1 MWLSRPVSNRPA
13 RWSVGKIFVFWW
25 GLLFIVQQAE
35 RLFLLYRTLAVE
47 SPSMETLVRT
57 WMTGL
62 QGDAI
67 VATGGILVAVVL
79 AGVTALAL
87 RWTVGRSRRD
97 ITTGSL
103 YAGALTAWA
112 SALAVMLAIALTVD
126 MGYYLYNK
134 QHLDFVFFEYVDDL
148 LGQLHDKRGEQAVG
162 ETAAEIGDQQRWGMQ
177 LIKLYLYVGAAVV
190 LWYAVFV
197 RYLAPLLSRW
207 RAASPIVT
215 ALALIVFV
223 VAAAAG
229 FHPKGPY
236 AIRLAPISSSAYYT
250 LAQNP
255 ILYAIEAFRAMLQA
269 RFKETSRMKAGRGL
283 DDDWFAIGDAAY
295 DLEAGRQ
302 STERISMSV
311 NEALTIA
318 RSLIGPESAYPFPRY
333 PIVRKNAAAS
343 NGYAARHFNVL
354 LVFVEALD
362 RRYVGR
368 TITLPGCSAAVTVAS
383 SDPDPC
389 RNIRLTPFLDRLKAD
404 SVYFENFFANGAQT
418 ARGLLA
424 TFCSYYP
431 RRGPAAMKTRY
442 AHDFLCLPSLLR
454 NAGYRTEMVI
464 GTQRDID
471 RLHLFMSRN
480 GLDELFD
487 ESDFPP
493 GTSRV
498 GSGSSIGKPD
508 GVLFDMIRTRL
519 ATLQTSGR
527 PFFLSTKTITM
538 HHPFAVPGDH
548 PEVLALKSA
557 PDGYL
562 AALRYFDFEF
572 ERFFTD
578 ALREGLLKDT
588 VVLILGDHGRHE
600 PVGKTD
606 AEKEV
611 GHFLT
616 PLFVWMPDSLR
627 TAEGYR
633 PRTVSAVV
641 SQVDIAP
648 TILAMNGLTPKIS
661 PFLGRNVSCLL
672 AGNCLPHNFAYMIS
686 PYGDE
691 LIGLADTQGLLLYSL
706 RKGTVYQ
713 TDLELKGP
721 VTRRAPSDPD
731 VADKYRRLQA
741 LYLISNVLL
750 DRNRIWSWK
759 DLGPRL

>member
-1 MWLSRPVSNRPA
+1 
-13 RWSVGKIFVFWW
+13 
-25 GLLFIVQQAE
+25 
-35 RLFLLYRTLAVE
+35 
-47 SPSMETLVRT
+47 METLLQT
-57 WMTGL
+57 CLSGL
-62 QGDAI
+62 RGDAI
-67 VATGGILVAVVL
+67 VATVGILVAVAL

-87 RWTVGRSRRD
+87 RWTVFRRRRD
-97 ITTGSL
+97 VTPGSL
-103 YAGALTAWA
+103 HARALTVWA
-112 SALAVMLAIALTVD
+112 GALAVMLAVALTVD
-126 MGYYLYNK
+126 MGYYLYNGH
-134 QHLDFVFFEYVDDL
+134 HLDFVFFEYVDDL

-162 ETAAEIGDQQRWGMQ
+162 QTAAEIGEQQRWGMQ
-177 LIKLYLYVGAAVV
+177 LIKLYLYEGTAIL
-190 LWYAVFV
+190 LWYAAFT

-207 RAASPIVT
+207 RAAYPIVT
-215 ALALIVFV
+215 AFALMVLV
-223 VAAAAG
+223 VGAAAG

-236 AIRLAPISSSAYYT
+236 AVRLAPISSSAYYT

-255 ILYAIEAFRAMLQA
+255 VLYAIEALRAMLQA
-269 RFKETSRMKAGRGL
+269 RFKESSRMRAGRGL
-283 DDDWFAIGDAAY
+283 DDDWFAIGGAEH

-302 STERISMSV
+302 STERISMPV
-311 NEALTIA
+311 KEALTIA
-318 RSLIGPESAYPFPRY
+318 RSLIGPEHAYPFPRY
-333 PIVRKNAAAS
+333 PLVRKNAEAS
-343 NGYAARHFNVL
+343 DGHAARHVNVL

-368 TITLPGCSAAVTVAS
+368 TITLSGCSDPVTVAAFLR
-383 SDPDPC
+383 DPC
-389 RNIRLTPFLDRLKAD
+389 SNIRLTPFLDRLKAD
-404 SVYFENFFANGAQT
+404 SVYFENFFSNGAQT
-418 ARGLLA
+418 TRGLLA

-431 RRGPAAMKTRY
+431 RRGPSAMKTRY
-442 AHDFLCLPSLLR
+442 VHDFLCLPSLLR

-464 GTQRDID
+464 STQRDID

-493 GTSRV
+493 GTPRI

-508 GVLFDMIRTRL
+508 GVLFDMVRTRL
-519 ATLQTSGR
+519 MTLQTSGR

-548 PEVLALKSA
+548 PEVLALKSE

-562 AALRYFDFEF
+562 AALRYFDLEF
-572 ERFFTD
+572 ERFFTG

-588 VVLILGDHGRHE
+588 VVFILGDHGRHE

-606 AEKEV
+606 VEKEV

-627 TAEGYR
+627 TGEGYR

-672 AGNCLPHNFAYMIS
+672 AGICLQHNFAYMIS

-691 LIGLADTQGLLLYSL
+691 LIGLADAQGLLLYSL

-721 VTRRAPSDPD
+721 VTRRTPSDPD
-731 VADKYRRLQA
+731 VAAKYRRLQA
-741 LYLISNVLL
+741 LYLSSNVVL

-759 DLGPRL
+759 DLGPLL